1 MHRRVPGGLHLRGRG
16 HALHPPGRMRGLRGA
31 RASVPGRGHLLR
43 GRHPGP
49 VEGVLQGQRRL
60 LRGSGFPWRCVQ
72 DRQDRQGP
80 PTGGGA
86 AAAGRR
92 ELTLAARLPAF
103 TWDRVSQYRKEAER
117 HPGGIVD
124 LSIGA
129 PVDPVPDT
137 VRAALAAAADAP
149 GYPLT
154 RGTPAVRAAA
164 ARWLARRHGVT
175 VAPEAV
181 LPVIGT
187 KEFIAWLPVMLG
199 CGSGDTVVYPEL
211 AYPTYDAGIRLA
223 GATGVATDA
232 TLALGPQR
240 VRLAWLNS
248 PSNPTGRVLPPEH
261 LAKTVGWARERGT
274 VLASDECYIEQGWD
288 ASPVSVLHPE
298 VSGGTHDGLLAVHS
312 LSKRSNMAGYR
323 AGFVTGDAAL
333 IAELHEIRRHAG
345 MIMPAPVQAA
355 MAAALDDDEHA
366 DEQRERYRS
375 RRIVLRAALQAAG
388 WVIENSE
395 AGLYLWA
402 SRAGS
407 DGWDS
412 ARILSE
418 AGILI
423 SPGELYGAAGV
434 RHIRVALTATD
445 ERIA

>member
-1 MHRRVPGGLHLRGRG
+1 
-16 HALHPPGRMRGLRGA
+16 
-31 RASVPGRGHLLR
+31 
-43 GRHPGP
+43 
-49 VEGVLQGQRRL
+49 
-60 LRGSGFPWRCVQ
+60 
-72 DRQDRQGP
+72 
-80 PTGGGA
+80 
-86 AAAGRR
+86 
-92 ELTLAARLPAF
+92 
-103 TWDRVSQYRKEAER
+103 
-117 HPGGIVD
+117 
-124 LSIGA
+124 
-129 PVDPVPDT
+129 
-137 VRAALAAAADAP
+137 VRAALAAAANAP

-154 RGTPAVRAAA
+154 RGTPAVREAA

-211 AYPTYDAGIRLA
+211 AYPTYDAGVRLA
-223 GATGVATDA
+223 GATGLATDA
-232 TLALGPQR
+232 TFALGPQR

-261 LAKTVGWARERGT
+261 LAKMVSWARERGT

-298 VSGGTHDGLLAVHS
+298 VSGGRHDGLLAVHS

-345 MIMPAPVQAA
+345 MIMPAPIQAA
-355 MAAALDDDEHA
+355 MAAALDDDAHA

-375 RRIVLRAALQAAG
+375 RRIVLRAALEAAG
-388 WVIENSE
+388 WIIGNSE

-412 ARILSE
+412 ARMLSE
-418 AGILI
+418 AGILV
-423 SPGELYGAAGV
+423 SPGELYGAAGAAF
-434 RHIRVALTATD
+434 IRVALTATD
-445 ERIA
+445 ERVAAAAARLTTLP